1 MKLTVKERNLLNVAL
16 IHPSYT
22 SGIYPFILMD
32 QNTRIITISSATS
45 VVVTA
50 ILFTIGLQTHVLSF
64 TSHSPVMVQT
74 TGSSSYVPATSQE
87 SAVIDVVTKAEPAV
101 VSVIIKKD
109 LPVVERINNRSPLDG
124 FPFNIQVPQY
134 EQNGTRLQEVGGG
147 TAFFISSDG
156 LLMSNKHVVSD
167 EKAQYTVLL
176 NDGRTLDAKVLARDA
191 VNDIALLKV
200 EGSNFPALTF
210 AGKGNL
216 KLGQGVVSIGNAL
229 AEFRNTVSV
238 GVISGLERTITAGN
252 KAGGNTEELHRIIQT
267 DAAINE
273 GNSGG
278 PLLNMN
284 GDVIGMNTA
293 VATGAQNIGFAIP
306 VDDLLRV
313 TQSYEQY
320 GRIVRPYLGIR
331 YIPVTQALKDANKL
345 SADYG
350 VLISK
355 GDTVEDLAVL
365 PNSPA
370 SKAGI
375 LEGDIIL
382 EADGVKLQGDAGLN
396 DIIQQKAP
404 GDPIALKIWR
414 NGKELTLTANL
425 EEWKE

>member
-1 MKLTVKERNLLNVAL
+1 
-16 IHPSYT
+16 
-22 SGIYPFILMD
+22 MD
-32 QNTRIITISSATS
+32 QNIRTITISSATS
-45 VVVTA
+45 LVVTA
-50 ILFTIGLQTHVLSF
+50 IILTIGLQTHILTF
-64 TSHSPVMVQT
+64 SPDPTRTVNT
-74 TGSSSYVPATSQE
+74 TGSSSYIPVTAQE

-109 LPVVERINNRSPLDG
+109 LPVVERINNNQSPLDG
-124 FPFNIQVPQY
+124 FPFNIEIPQFR
-134 EQNGTRLQEVGGG
+134 QNGTQLQEIGGG
-147 TAFFISSDG
+147 TAFFISGDG
-156 LLMSNKHVVSD
+156 LLMTNRHVVSD

-176 NDGRTLDAKVLARDA
+176 NDGRTLDATVLARDA

-200 EGSNFPALTF
+200 QGTGFPFLTF
-210 AGKGNL
+210 AGRGNL

-238 GVISGLERTITAGN
+238 GVISGLERTITA
-252 KAGGNTEELHRIIQT
+252 ASRRGGDTEELHRIIQT

-313 TQSYEQY
+313 TESYKQY

-331 YIPVTQALKDANKL
+331 YVPVSPTLQKANKL
-345 SADYG
+345 SVDYG
-350 VLISK
+350 VLISR
-355 GDTVEDLAVL
+355 GATPEELAVL

-370 SKAGI
+370 SKAG
-375 LEGDIIL
+375 LVENDIVL
-382 EADGVKLQGDAGLN
+382 EADGLKIDDTNALN
-396 DIIQQKAP
+396 DIIQQKKP
-404 GDPIALKIWR
+404 GDTLQLKVLR
-414 NGKELTLTANL
+414 NDTTLDIRATL
-425 EEWKE
+425 EEWKQ

>member
-1 MKLTVKERNLLNVAL
+1 
-16 IHPSYT
+16 
-22 SGIYPFILMD
+22 MD
-32 QNTRIITISSATS
+32 QNTRIITVSSATS
-45 VVVTA
+45 LVVTA
-50 ILFTIGLQTHVLSF
+50 ILFTVALQTHVLSF
-64 TSHSPVMVQT
+64 TSRSPAVIQT

-109 LPVVERINNRSPLDG
+109 LPVVDRINTQSPFQG
-124 FPFNIQVPQY
+124 FPFDIQVPQY
-134 EQNGTRLQEVGGG
+134 RENGTRLQEVGGG

-156 LLMSNKHVVSD
+156 LLMTNKHVVSD

-176 NDGRTLDAKVLARDA
+176 NDGRTLDATVLARDA

-200 EGSNFPALTF
+200 NGSGFPSLTF
-210 AGKGNL
+210 AGAGNL

-252 KAGGNTEELHRIIQT
+252 KAGGDTEELHRIIQT

-313 TQSYEQY
+313 TQSYQQY

-331 YIPVTQALKDANKL
+331 YVPVTQTLKDRNKL
-345 SADYG
+345 SVDYG
-350 VLISK
+350 VFVSK
-355 GDTVEDLAVL
+355 GETPEDLAVL

-382 EADGVKLQGDAGLN
+382 EADGTKLNGDAALN
-396 DIIQQKAP
+396 DIIQRKKP
-404 GDPIALKIWR
+404 GDPITLKVLR
-414 NGKELTLTANL
+414 NDKELTLTANL
-425 EEWKE
+425 EEWK